1 MIVSVNGNERRIDMP
16 LDYVNN
22 LIDQV
27 PEKLGFDVYFEPTK
41 VRDKKYV
48 INGDTGEYIGV
59 VGDTFNCASHKDF
72 FHGVQ
77 DTMTETLSSWE
88 LQDAKVTWKRAR
100 QDAWALMDIQLPN
113 TIAKITTDRHETV
126 VSQRIIALHGIDGSC
141 SNQVFFGAIDFFCTN
156 GMIRGEHDKVRRKN
170 TSNFTM
176 DRFISDL
183 RNSRQ
188 DFYRQTEQLQR
199 WAETS
204 LMTVDVRAF
213 LEKLMKSDR
222 AAEKM
227 FTLYN
232 QEVGVRGR
240 NKFAL
245 YSAFTNYATYAD
257 ERNGFSMRNTGHDT
271 EAVTMFNR
279 ENKVAQWV
287 DSSLFQNLVA
297 A

>member
-1 MIVSVNGNERRIDMP
+1 MP

-22 LIDQV
+22 ILDEL
-27 PEKLGFDVYFEPTK
+27 PRNLDFDVVFEPTK
-41 VRDKKYV
+41 VHDKKYV

-59 VGDTFNCASHKDF
+59 VGDGFNCASHKDF

-77 DTMTETLSSWE
+77 DTMTETLSSDE
-88 LQDAKVTWKRAR
+88 LRDAKVSWKRAR
-100 QDAWALMDIQLPN
+100 QDAWALMDVQLPN
-113 TIAKITTDRHETV
+113 TIAKITTDRHETT

-188 DFYRQTEQLQR
+188 DFYKQTEQLQR

-204 LMTVDVRAF
+204 LVTVDVRAF
-213 LEKLMKSDR
+213 LEKLLKSERTTD
-222 AAEKM
+222 KM

-232 QEVGVRGR
+232 QEVATRGR
-240 NKFAL
+240 NVFAL

-257 ERNGFSMRNTGHDT
+257 ERNGFAMRNTGNDT

-287 DSSLFQNLVA
+287 GSNMFQQLA

>member
-1 MIVSVNGNERRIDMP
+1 MP
-16 LDYVNN
+16 LDLVSNIIDEVPSN
-22 LIDQV
+22 LQ
-27 PEKLGFDVYFEPTK
+27 FDVHFEPTR

-59 VGDTFNCASHKDF
+59 VGDSFNCASHKDF
-72 FHGVQ
+72 FRGVQ
-77 DTMTETLSSWE
+77 DTMTETLSSDE
-88 LQDAKVTWKRAR
+88 LSGAKVSWKRAR

-113 TIAKITTDRHETV
+113 TVAKIATDKHETT

-188 DFYRQTEQLQR
+188 DFYKQTEQLQR

-204 LMTVDVRAF
+204 LATVDVRAF
-213 LEKLMKSDR
+213 LEKLLKSDR
-222 AAEKM
+222 TADKM

-232 QEVGVRGR
+232 QEVSVRGR
-240 NKFAL
+240 NMFAL

-257 ERNGFSMRNTGHDT
+257 ERNGFAMRNTGNDT

-287 DSSLFQNLVA
+287 GSNMFQQLA

>member
-1 MIVSVNGNERRIDMP
+1 MP
-16 LDYVNN
+16 LDYVSKV
-22 LIDQV
+22 IDQV
-27 PEKLGFDVYFEPTK
+27 PSHLDFDVAFEPTK

-48 INGDTGEYIGV
+48 INGETGEYIGV
-59 VGDTFNCASHKDF
+59 VGDTFNCASHADF

-77 DTMTETLSSWE
+77 DTMTETLSAEELDGASISWK
-88 LQDAKVTWKRAR
+88 DARHN
-100 QDAWALMDIQLPN
+100 AWALMDVQLPN
-113 TIAKITTDRHETV
+113 TVAKIITDKHETT

-141 SNQVFFGAIDFFCTN
+141 SNMVFFGAIDFFCTN
-156 GMIRGEHDKVRRKN
+156 GMIRGDHDKVRRKN

-188 DFYRQTEQLQR
+188 DFYKQTEQLQR
-199 WAETS
+199 WAERS
-204 LMTVDVRAF
+204 LVTVDVKSF

-232 QEVGVRGR
+232 QEVSTRGR
-240 NKFAL
+240 NLFAL
-245 YSAFTNYATYAD
+245 YSAFTNFATYAD
-257 ERNGFSMRNTGHDT
+257 ERNGFNLRNTGNDT
-271 EAVTMFNR
+271 AAVSMFNR
-279 ENKVAQWV
+279 EHKVAQWV
-287 DSSLFQNLVA
+287 DSPMFQQLA

>member
-1 MIVSVNGNERRIDMP
+1 MP
-16 LDYVNN
+16 LDLVSNIIDEVPSN
-22 LIDQV
+22 LQ
-27 PEKLGFDVYFEPTK
+27 FDVHFEPTK

-77 DTMTETLSSWE
+77 DTMTETLSSDE
-88 LQDAKVTWKRAR
+88 LSDAKVSWKRAR

-113 TIAKITTDRHETV
+113 TVAKIATDRHETT

-188 DFYRQTEQLQR
+188 DFYKQTEQLQR

-204 LMTVDVRAF
+204 LATVDVRAF
-213 LEKLMKSDR
+213 LEKLLKSDR
-222 AAEKM
+222 TADKM

-232 QEVGVRGR
+232 QEVGIRGR
-240 NKFAL
+240 NMFAL

-257 ERNGFSMRNTGHDT
+257 ERNGFAMRNTGNDT

-287 DSSLFQNLVA
+287 GSNMFQQLA